1 MYSLQ
6 KVRSWTRSLF
16 APRYSEAGAH
26 IPPELFPRILFYVS
40 LDDRRKQIREHAEVE
55 ARRTNTPIDDWD
67 LLTKLMEASP
77 AFGSGLLSQYLFTD
91 RMLTIRTAEEAK
103 VFGYYAA
110 HGSQE
115 LIPIAGLIKGMH
127 VVYLYHNSH
136 RSILDLLHVPLM
148 RDKFFDLSI
157 RGPVTNTAA
166 LSPSVTAYRKV
177 VLSSMDF
184 PSLLHA
190 IKYIKHFKYACH
202 RQQIEVSVEK
212 CTDDVFLCWQ
222 VAMIAGPAWAF
233 DVMRRVHSFY
243 KDNGLIDN
251 DGALSLSF
259 KGCESAEVT
268 GYQPLA
274 VMQFFY
280 DQADLRLL
288 LSLSNIEIHFTC
300 DIKPL
305 TPLPYRSGRTSPRPI
320 RIMAVMLYVDLP
332 GSSFEKI
339 RLAFDFPAF
348 RKTVERYC
356 IIHVVVFAFESFDVL
371 KSVVREHPML
381 TEPLAH
387 STEQRVY
394 RFAYKRYAYHTW
406 VLVDPI
412 TMEPQETERRER
424 ILAMFERS

>member
-1 MYSLQ
+1 MTNLEYAMYSLQ

-16 APRYSEAGAH
+16 APQYSEAGAH

-40 LDDRRKQIREHAEVE
+40 LDDRRKQIREHAEAE

-77 AFGSGLLSQYLFTD
+77 AFGLRACSLVCRYWANLSREYLFTD

-127 VVYLYHNSH
+127 VVYLYHSSH

-148 RDKFFDLSI
+148 RDKLFDLSL
-157 RGPVTNTAA
+157 RGPFPDTLPPSKLDTPHWSVTNTAA

-190 IKYIKHFKYACH
+190 IKYIKHFKYASEISLNSLTWDGKTLVPLTYMKQNTRCY
-202 RQQIEVSVEK
+202 RRQIEVSVEK

-222 VAMIAGPAWAF
+222 VAMMYSDFPLRMVEERDQHWAF

-243 KDNGLIDN
+243 KDNGLTDN
-251 DGALSLSF
+251 RAELLLSF
-259 KGCESAEVT
+259 KGCE
-268 GYQPLA
+268 YQPSSIPFALLA
-274 VMQFFY
+274 EN
-280 DQADLRLL
+280 ALRQIQQK
-288 LSLSNIEIHFTC
+288 SLATNH
-300 DIKPL
+300 
-305 TPLPYRSGRTSPRPI
+305 
-320 RIMAVMLYVDLP
+320 
-332 GSSFEKI
+332 
-339 RLAFDFPAF
+339 
-348 RKTVERYC
+348 
-356 IIHVVVFAFESFDVL
+356 
-371 KSVVREHPML
+371 
-381 TEPLAH
+381 
-387 STEQRVY
+387 
-394 RFAYKRYAYHTW
+394 
-406 VLVDPI
+406 
-412 TMEPQETERRER
+412 
-424 ILAMFERS
+424 